1 MLTLPSRPEILRC
14 APLDPTATIRDARKL
29 TWGASMDQTSPID
42 IVAILKEAKAT
53 WAAGEDFDVGADRG
67 ILVPDELGLE
77 PPAEPLPGF
86 AT

>member
-1 MLTLPSRPEILRC
+1 
-14 APLDPTATIRDARKL
+14 
-29 TWGASMDQTSPID
+29 MDQTSPID